1 MTYLTVKYLHVLFA
15 ILSGA
20 FFLARGILMLRQ
32 SDVLQQ
38 KWIRIA
44 PHVIDTLL
52 LAFAVV
58 LALWSSQYP
67 GQQAWLTAKVM
78 ALILYIF
85 LGTIALKRARSRTVR
100 LAAFIAAL
108 VTFAYIA
115 AVALTRN
122 PGVLG

>member
-52 LAFAVV
+52 LTFAVA
-58 LALWSSQYP
+58 LAVWSSQYP

-85 LGTIALKRARSRTVR
+85 LGTIALKRGRSRTVR

-108 VTFAYIA
+108 ATFAYIA